1 MFMLCHQPVN
11 FFSFAFYYFFI
22 FFYVISYLLSAL
34 HQIIHISRHLLEAGI
49 GLRQICDLAMFLD
62 KHHDVI
68 DKERLNG
75 YLEELQLMTIARSL
89 GYIMVKYLGLKEEK
103 IAF

>member
-1 MFMLCHQPVN
+1 
-11 FFSFAFYYFFI
+11 
-22 FFYVISYLLSAL
+22 
-34 HQIIHISRHLLEAGI
+34 
-49 GLRQICDLAMFLD
+49 MFLD

-103 IAF
+103 VPFKVDAQFSYFILQEIF

>member
-1 MFMLCHQPVN
+1 MK
-11 FFSFAFYYFFI
+11 I
-22 FFYVISYLLSAL
+22 YLKATKKED
-34 HQIIHISRHLLEAGI
+34 LLEAGI
-49 GLRQICDLAMFLD
+49 GLRQICDLALFLD

-75 YLEELQLMTIARSL
+75 YLEELQLMTIVRSL

-103 IAF
+103 VPFKVDAQFSDFILQEIF